1 MTAHQHVEQQLASAL
16 VSMDEYRQQVLQL
29 KDELERLKQDQA
41 GARGFTPRASVP
53 PACALTPRGLPGR
66 APKRA
71 PGGTDMVAALDIAK
85 RDRSEYRVQLIQVMR
100 QRPGL
105 TALAEALAEPDALRE
120 FRRKWAAKRMQHA
133 YRRHLQARRAKQVRT
148 RALSHQHIDGA
159 VCMLTMAGSRR
170 DP

>member
-1 MTAHQHVEQQLASAL
+1 
-16 VSMDEYRQQVLQL
+16 
-29 KDELERLKQDQA
+29 
-41 GARGFTPRASVP
+41 
-53 PACALTPRGLPGR
+53 
-66 APKRA
+66 
-71 PGGTDMVAALDIAK
+71 MVAALDIAK